1 MSKSITILIAALLI
15 ATFAATA
22 HAWPLDEP
30 VAAPSNGRTQVI
42 VFTPVVPNAPA
53 RNGFCWTGSITMRR
67 AGAWRCMIGNA
78 IQDPCFTTPDFS
90 DAVICGA
97 NPATSDAGFLM
108 RLTKPLP
115 SANTVVPASSPQ
127 PSPSPWIVE
136 LAIGQ
141 GPQSGP
147 YAMPPRK
154 TYCSAVTGTMP
165 MVDGLALPYLCWEAN
180 VESKPK
186 LGDTQIGLLSDFNV
200 IGGRVWTVTEIS
212 FVANPNTAPSQPPFK
227 LTERKIIALEKVWQ

>member
-1 MSKSITILIAALLI
+1 MSKSITILIAAVVI
-15 ATFAATA
+15 ATAAA
-22 HAWPLDEP
+22 AGAWPLDEP
-30 VAAPSNGRTQVI
+30 VAAPDKGHTEVI
-42 VFTPVVPNAPA
+42 VFTPAVPNVPA
-53 RNGFCWTGSITMRR
+53 RNGFCWTPSIAVHR
-67 AGAWRCMIGNA
+67 AGAWRCMIANA

-90 DAVICGA
+90 DAVICGT

-108 RLTKPLP
+108 RLSKPLP
-115 SANTVVPASSPQ
+115 SANTVVPASPPQ

-141 GPQSGP
+141 GPESGP

-186 LGDTQIGLLSDFNV
+186 LGDTQIGLLGDFNV
-200 IGGRVWTVTEIS
+200 IGRVWTATEIS
-212 FVANPNTAPSQPPFK
+212 FVSNPNSGANQPPFK
-227 LTERKIIALEKVWQ
+227 LKERKIIALEKVWE

>member
-1 MSKSITILIAALLI
+1 MSKSNTLLIAAVLI

-22 HAWPLDEP
+22 GAWPLQEP
-30 VAAPSNGRTQVI
+30 VAAPSGRRTQVI
-42 VFTPVVPNAPA
+42 VFTPTVPNAPA
-53 RNGFCWTGSITMRR
+53 RNGSCWTPSIALRR

-78 IQDPCFTTPDFS
+78 IQDPCFTTPDVS

-97 NPATSDAGFLM
+97 NPSTSEVGFLM

-115 SANTVVPASSPQ
+115 AVVPASSAQ
-127 PSPSPWIVE
+127 PSPWIVQ
-136 LAIGQ
+136 LAVGQ
-141 GPQSGP
+141 GPESGP

-212 FVANPNTAPSQPPFK
+212 FVANPNTAPNQPPFK
-227 LTERKIIALEKVWQ
+227 LTQRKIIALEKVWQ